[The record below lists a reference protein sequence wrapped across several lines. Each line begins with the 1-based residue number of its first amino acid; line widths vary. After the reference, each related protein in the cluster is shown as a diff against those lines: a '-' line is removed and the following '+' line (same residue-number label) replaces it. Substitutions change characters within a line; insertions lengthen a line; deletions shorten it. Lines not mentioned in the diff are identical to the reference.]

1 MIFWGSISKDAFS
14 VMVSAMPHLSRLF
27 QVCHSYSL
35 LLFSFF
41 VSVSGIAMMM
51 INHILPIHGEI

>member
-1 MIFWGSISKDAFS
+1 MVFRDAPLDRGCFRY
-14 VMVSAMPHLSRLF
+14 AIP
-27 QVCHSYSL
+27 YSL
-35 LLFSFF
+35 LLFLYF